1 MMLSARDVITAVV
14 VLGGILSASGSNGA
28 AQGDAGDASLPPIWT
43 GVYTAAQAE
52 EGKVPFTGVCR
63 RCHSDNLEGS
73 ERGPAL
79 KGASF
84 MSNWE
89 QQDLDRLRS
98 KIRDNMPPDDPGKLS
113 DADYLGLVSYIL
125 QNNGYPAGAKPLE
138 ASALSG
144 IQLMPKPG
152 TPSVLRS
159 FSVVQVVGCLSQ
171 SANHS
176 WVLTGANDPLL
187 ARDRVS
193 SPEELRALDALP
205 AGAQTFELV
214 SVSAYAPE
222 THAGR
227 KVEVKGLLYKSPDK
241 NRVNVS
247 ALQPVGGGCAR

>member
-1 MMLSARDVITAVV
+1 MRSARNLITAVA
-14 VLGGILSASGSNGA
+14 VLGGALWAGGSNGA
-28 AQGDAGDASLPPIWT
+28 AQGGAADATVAPIWT
-43 GVYTAAQAE
+43 GVYTAEQAE
-52 EGKVPFTGVCR
+52 QGKVPFTGVCR

-84 MSNWE
+84 MGNWE

-98 KIRDNMPPDDPGKLS
+98 KIRDTMPPDDPGKLS
-113 DADYLGLVSYIL
+113 EADYLGLVSYIL
-125 QNNGYPAGAKPLE
+125 QNNGYPAGATPLE
-138 ASALSG
+138 ASALSD

-152 TPSVLRS
+152 TPSSLRS

-171 SANHS
+171 GANHS
-176 WVLTGANDPLL
+176 WVLTGANDPAL
-187 ARDRVS
+187 ARDRLS
-193 SPEELRALDALP
+193 SPEELRALDARP

-214 SVSAYAPE
+214 SVSAYGPE

-247 ALQPVGGGCAR
+247 ALQAVGGLCTR

>member
-1 MMLSARDVITAVV
+1 MPSGRNLITIAA
-14 VLGGILSASGSNGA
+14 VLGCALWAGGSRGA
-28 AQGDAGDASLPPIWT
+28 AQGPAGDAAVAPIWT
-43 GVYTAAQAE
+43 GVYTAEQAE
-52 EGKVPFTGVCR
+52 QGKVPFTGVCR

-113 DADYLGLVSYIL
+113 EADYLGLVSYIL
-125 QNNGYPAGAKPLE
+125 QNNGYPAGSTPLQE
-138 ASALSG
+138 SALSG

-152 TPSVLRS
+152 TPSSLRS

-171 SANHS
+171 GPDRS
-176 WVLTGANDPLL
+176 WVLTRANDPLL
-187 ARDRVS
+187 ARDRAS
-193 SPEELRALDALP
+193 SAEELRAADARPL
-205 AGAQTFELV
+205 GDQTFQLV
-214 SVSAYAPE
+214 SVSTHVPE
-222 THAGR
+222 SHAGR
-227 KVEVKGLLYKSPDK
+227 KVEVKGLLYKSPGK

-247 ALQPVGGGCAR
+247 ALQPVGGGC

>member
-1 MMLSARDVITAVV
+1 MRSARTVITAVA
-14 VLGGILSASGSNGA
+14 VLGGALWAGGSTGA
-28 AQGDAGDASLPPIWT
+28 AQGDAGVPRIWT

-79 KGASF
+79 RGASF
-84 MSNWE
+84 MGNWE

-113 DADYLGLVSYIL
+113 EADYLGLVSYIL
-125 QNNGYPAGAKPLE
+125 QNNGYPAGSTPLE

-152 TPSVLRS
+152 TPSSLRS

-171 SANHS
+171 GPDRS
-176 WVLTGANDPLL
+176 WVLTHANDPAL
-187 ARDRVS
+187 ARDRAS
-193 SPEELRALDALP
+193 SAEELQAADARPL
-205 AGAQTFELV
+205 GDQTFQLV
-214 SVSAYAPE
+214 SVSSYGPE

-227 KVEVKGLLYKSPDK
+227 KVEVKGLLYKSPAT

-247 ALQPVGGGCAR
+247 ALQPVGSSCTP